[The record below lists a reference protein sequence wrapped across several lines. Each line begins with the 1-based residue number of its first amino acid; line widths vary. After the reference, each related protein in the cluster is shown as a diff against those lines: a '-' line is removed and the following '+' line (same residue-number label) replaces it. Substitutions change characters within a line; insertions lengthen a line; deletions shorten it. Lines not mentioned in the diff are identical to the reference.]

1 MTGARQTGL
10 DLLRALAIVL
20 TCAMHFVWAIGAW
33 RYERN
38 FELFPIS
45 AARSVDEA
53 AWMWL
58 YHSQHGV
65 YLFFVLSGYLLSKR
79 WLVEKKATLV
89 RYLIDRAWRTLPGAW
104 LALLVALGLL
114 AAAGKI
120 PNNAVLLLL
129 ENALFLNWFRTDDLH
144 HLLIITWSL
153 QAEWLFY
160 LALPI
165 VAWCAQRAGGAPRA
179 QVATVLLFGAAAI
192 VLFKLTSTRGAAYA
206 FFFTTGALSAVMQ
219 DQWRGFVRAAPWW
232 AIIAAYVGINGLY
245 AWSTA
250 TAARLQA
257 PGFNAFE
264 WHAVAFAVIASL
276 MALKAAEHAFGNGWM
291 VRLGQ
296 HIGRISYSIYLWH
309 LLVMLTLM
317 QWFGLPSRLDF
328 LPDGLAVAAF
338 LSLLI
343 GVTWVVSLLS
353 FALIERPYFARRNVQ
368 AAHALKSKD

>member
-38 FELFPIS
+38 FEVFPIS

-79 WLVEKKATLV
+79 WLVEKKATLG

-114 AAAGKI
+114 AAAGKM
-120 PNNAVLLLL
+120 PNDAALLLL

-165 VAWCAQRAGGAPRA
+165 VAWCAQRAGGARRA
-179 QVATVLLFGAAAI
+179 QVATVLLLGAAAI

-206 FFFTTGALSAVMQ
+206 LFFTAGALSAVMQ
-219 DQWRGFVRAAPWW
+219 DQWRGFVRLIPWW
-232 AIIAAYVGINGLY
+232 VIVAAYAAINGLY

-264 WHAVAFAVIASL
+264 WHAVAFAAIACL
-276 MALKAAEHAFGNGWM
+276 MALKAAEHTFGNGWW
-291 VRLGQ
+291 VRVGQ
-296 HIGRISYSIYLWH
+296 HVGRISYSIYLWH
-309 LLVMLTLM
+309 LLVMLALM
-317 QWFGLPSRLDF
+317 QFFGLPSRLDF
-328 LPDGLAVAAF
+328 LPAGIAIAAF

-343 GVTWVVSLLS
+343 GVTWLASLLS

>member
-38 FELFPIS
+38 FEVFPIS

-53 AWMWL
+53 LWMWL

-79 WLVEKKATLV
+79 WLVEKKATLG
-89 RYLIDRAWRTLPGAW
+89 RYLVDRAWRTLPGAW

-114 AAAGKI
+114 AAAGKM
-120 PNNAVLLLL
+120 PTNAALLLL

-165 VAWCAQRAGGAPRA
+165 VAWCAQRAGGARRA
-179 QVATVLLFGAAAI
+179 QVATVLLFGVASI
-192 VLFKLTSTRGAAYA
+192 VLL
-206 FFFTTGALSAVMQ
+206 
-219 DQWRGFVRAAPWW
+219 
-232 AIIAAYVGINGLY
+232 
-245 AWSTA
+245 
-250 TAARLQA
+250 
-257 PGFNAFE
+257 
-264 WHAVAFAVIASL
+264 
-276 MALKAAEHAFGNGWM
+276 
-291 VRLGQ
+291 
-296 HIGRISYSIYLWH
+296 
-309 LLVMLTLM
+309 
-317 QWFGLPSRLDF
+317 
-328 LPDGLAVAAF
+328 
-338 LSLLI
+338 
-343 GVTWVVSLLS
+343 
-353 FALIERPYFARRNVQ
+353 
-368 AAHALKSKD
+368 